1 MAAHLAIARKCD
13 PGLSERF
20 NLFTKQREH
29 SQASESDQSGEG
41 AKDLVSIVEFQV
53 KNVIVRLSKA
63 ESLQLHRNQPCVVA
77 SAHPCNALQTNLKMA
92 LQAHTDTLHDIRGFW
107 RELCN
112 KKTTFASLSEVCLS
126 VAFMRFQKLVC
137 TIQ

>member
-1 MAAHLAIARKCD
+1 MTTHLAIAKKCD

-53 KNVIVRLSKA
+53 NGCLPQTVGWDSHGTNTL
-63 ESLQLHRNQPCVVA
+63 A
-77 SAHPCNALQTNLKMA
+77 S
-92 LQAHTDTLHDIRGFW
+92 
-107 RELCN
+107 
-112 KKTTFASLSEVCLS
+112 
-126 VAFMRFQKLVC
+126 
-137 TIQ
+137 

>member
-53 KNVIVRLSKA
+53 KG
-63 ESLQLHRNQPCVVA
+63 CV
-77 SAHPCNALQTNLKMA
+77 CQIIK
-92 LQAHTDTLHDIRGFW
+92 
-107 RELCN
+107 
-112 KKTTFASLSEVCLS
+112 
-126 VAFMRFQKLVC
+126 
-137 TIQ
+137 

>member
-1 MAAHLAIARKCD
+1 MSVQTQMVLHLAIAKKCD

-53 KNVIVRLSKA
+53 NECLHQIVRRG
-63 ESLQLHRNQPCVVA
+63 LHSSSTQW
-77 SAHPCNALQTNLKMA
+77 
-92 LQAHTDTLHDIRGFW
+92 LHD
-107 RELCN
+107 
-112 KKTTFASLSEVCLS
+112 
-126 VAFMRFQKLVC
+126 MKL
-137 TIQ
+137 

>member
-1 MAAHLAIARKCD
+1 MFVQTQMAAHLAIAKKCD

-53 KNVIVRLSKA
+53 NVCS
-63 ESLQLHRNQPCVVA
+63 H
-77 SAHPCNALQTNLKMA
+77 QT
-92 LQAHTDTLHDIRGFW
+92 IGGF
-107 RELCN
+107 
-112 KKTTFASLSEVCLS
+112 A
-126 VAFMRFQKLVC
+126 
-137 TIQ
+137 

>member
-53 KNVIVRLSKA
+53 RAAFVRLSDRINIARMYSNDIKC
-63 ESLQLHRNQPCVVA
+63 RNQ
-77 SAHPCNALQTNLKMA
+77 T
-92 LQAHTDTLHDIRGFW
+92 
-107 RELCN
+107 
-112 KKTTFASLSEVCLS
+112 
-126 VAFMRFQKLVC
+126 
-137 TIQ
+137 